1 MGMDV
6 YGTNPTSKEGEY
18 FRNNVWWWRPLAEYI
33 LENHAEI
40 VKSCTAW
47 HTNDGDGLG
56 ELDCLTLAKALQE
69 DISSGRMAEWETK
82 YNEWRASLPRED
94 CDYCNKTGIRTD
106 DIGIKNAMHDKE
118 LDPEVQI
125 LTGRTHGSCNAC
137 SGVGTRPSFL
147 SHYPFSIENM
157 KSFIKFLEDCGGFR
171 IF

>member
-56 ELDCLTLAKALQE
+56 ELDALTLANALQK
-69 DISSGRMAEWETK
+69 DISSGRMEEWETK
-82 YNEWRASLPRED
+82 YNKWRANLPRED

-106 DIGIKNAMHDKE
+106 DIGIKNGMHDKE

-125 LTGRTHGSCNAC
+125 LTGRTHGWCNGC
-137 SGVGTRPSFL
+137 NGVGTRESFL

-157 KSFIKFLEDCGGFR
+157 KNFIKFLEDCGGFR